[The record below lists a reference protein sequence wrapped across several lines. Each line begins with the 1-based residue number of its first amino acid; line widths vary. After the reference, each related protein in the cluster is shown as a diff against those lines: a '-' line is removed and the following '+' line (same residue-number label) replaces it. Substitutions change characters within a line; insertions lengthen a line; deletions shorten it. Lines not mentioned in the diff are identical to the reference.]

1 MRLGSVIRAVRLRR
15 GMRQADIAR
24 GARVSTATVSRIERG
39 HHDSIAVGTL
49 LRVAAFLDIR
59 IEFTP
64 RWRGGELDR
73 MLNSGHGTMH
83 EAASRELAAAGWLLA
98 SEATFSIY
106 GERGS
111 IDILAMHTSTASL
124 LVVELK
130 TDIVAADALVA
141 QVDRYRRLA
150 RLVAAERGWHPTSV
164 SCWVA
169 VRDTG
174 SNHRRLAM
182 HSAMLRNA
190 FPDDGRRVRAWL
202 RKPTGAISALSFLS
216 DLHRGKASLAPSG
229 VQRVRRRPS
238 SVSFAAIHA

>member
-1 MRLGSVIRAVRLRR
+1 
-15 GMRQADIAR
+15 
-24 GARVSTATVSRIERG
+24 
-39 HHDSIAVGTL
+39 
-49 LRVAAFLDIR
+49 
-59 IEFTP
+59 
-64 RWRGGELDR
+64 
-73 MLNSGHGTMH
+73 MLNAAHAAMQ
-83 EAASRELAAAGWLLA
+83 EAASRELVAAGWLVA

-111 IDILAMHTSTASL
+111 IDILAMHAPTASL

-130 TDIVAADALVA
+130 TDIVAADGLVA

-150 RLVAAERGWHPTSV
+150 RRVAAERGWQPASV

-190 FPDDGRRVRAWL
+190 FPADGRRLGAWL
-202 RKPTGAISALSFLS
+202 RKPTGTISALSFLA
-216 DLHRGKASLAPSG
+216 DLHRGNASFGSSG

-238 SVSFAAIHA
+238 SVSSAANPA